1 MARPGPRGTGP
12 LPPAALEFESP
23 SAAIIATAV
32 PPLSR
37 VTNLLV
43 FLLVVSV
50 LAACGLIQIDKIVSG
65 TGKLTADAPNILL
78 RPFDQAIVESIDARK
93 GDIVRKGQ
101 VLARLNST
109 FSSAD
114 LTTLQDQVDLLNA
127 EVMRLQSEFANS
139 TYKPDPS
146 NPHAKLQASIFGQRA
161 SEYKSSLQ
169 NYDQTINQLKAQIAG
184 DSTQAKYYRE
194 RLSLASKNEQMR
206 QKLQDLE
213 IGSTLN
219 TQIATDARLNMASAL
234 AQAET
239 DGAQAGSK
247 LAAQKAERETFVQRW
262 KGQTSQELA
271 DTRRRLVQAQQE
283 LAKTSLRNN
292 LVTMTAPRDSVV
304 LSVAQVTAGS
314 VVSSAEPLIH
324 LVPIDAPLSVEV
336 DISGIDSGYVRPGD
350 EVTIKFDTLPYL
362 QYGTGRGVVRSISAD
377 SFNPESAAQDGG
389 SALPNRPSSLYYK
402 GDIALAE
409 LLLHDTPP
417 GFRLMP
423 GMPVAADV
431 KVGTRSVLSYFIARI
446 LPVVYG
452 SMHEP

>member
-1 MARPGPRGTGP
+1 
-12 LPPAALEFESP
+12 
-23 SAAIIATAV
+23 
-32 PPLSR
+32 
-37 VTNLLV
+37 
-43 FLLVVSV
+43 
-50 LAACGLIQIDKIVSG
+50 
-65 TGKLTADAPNILL
+65 
-78 RPFDQAIVESIDARK
+78 
-93 GDIVRKGQ
+93 
-101 VLARLNST
+101 
-109 FSSAD
+109 
-114 LTTLQDQVDLLNA
+114 
-127 EVMRLQSEFANS
+127 
-139 TYKPDPS
+139 
-146 NPHAKLQASIFGQRA
+146 
-161 SEYKSSLQ
+161 
-169 NYDQTINQLKAQIAG
+169 
-184 DSTQAKYYRE
+184 
-194 RLSLASKNEQMR
+194 
-206 QKLQDLE
+206 
-213 IGSTLN
+213 
-219 TQIATDARLNMASAL
+219 
-234 AQAET
+234 
-239 DGAQAGSK
+239 
-247 LAAQKAERETFVQRW
+247 
-262 KGQTSQELA
+262 
-271 DTRRRLVQAQQE
+271 
-283 LAKTSLRNN
+283 
-292 LVTMTAPRDSVV
+292 SVV

-377 SFNPESAAQDGG
+377 SFNPESAAQEGG